1 MRFIQVLALLLLSY
15 SLLSFAAPTI
25 EQGYDAYEAGDVA
38 QAVHIWRTLAEAG
51 DSTAQ
56 LNLGQLYRLGQGV
69 EANDEEAAKWYTL
82 AAKQGSDV
90 AKHNLFLMGNEGR
103 APDYWLSQL
112 EGDDYLVQI
121 MALSSR
127 PGLEQFVST
136 HLGNVKPQPQIALT
150 RSKGHDW
157 YVLLWGPFD
166 TNEKAKEM
174 LAGLP
179 KEVRKNKLWVRTVTS
194 IPAASRRQR

>member
-1 MRFIQVLALLLLSY
+1 MKLFRALPFFLLVLASPG
-15 SLLSFAAPTI
+15 FAETTI

-38 QAVHIWRTLAEAG
+38 QAVSIWRTLAQAG

-69 EANDEEAAKWYTL
+69 EVSDEEAVKWYTL
-82 AAKQGSDV
+82 AAKQGSEV
-90 AKHNLFLMGNEGR
+90 AKYNLFLMGNEGR

-112 EGDDYLVQI
+112 KGDDYLVQV
-121 MALSSR
+121 MALSNR
-127 PGLEQFVST
+127 LGLEQFSSK
-136 HLGNVKPQPQIALT
+136 HLKNVKPQPQIVLT

-166 TNEKAKEM
+166 THAKAKEM

-179 KEVRKNKLWVRTVTS
+179 KKVRKNKLWVRTVSS
-194 IPAASRRQR
+194 IPAASLRQR